1 MFIHVTKDYAVA
13 LQEPQDFK
21 KFKLVIDAPRADPA
35 RTGSAL
41 NGVATLD
48 PEGHAWV
55 SEEWLRKQDG
65 AAAWQDGLTAM
76 IGVAK
81 KYSPPS
87 IAISARCT
95 AWSTAPASSVRM
107 AGSMRS
113 MPRASSGC
121 GPSTSPA
128 R

>member
-13 LQEPQDFK
+13 LQEPEDFK
-21 KFKLVIDAPRADPA
+21 KFKLVIDAPRADTA

-41 NGVATLD
+41 SGVATLD

-55 SEEWLRKQDG
+55 SEEWLRKQDS

-81 KYSPPS
+81 KYNWVDEEKK
-87 IAISARCT
+87 AIRAHVEYPNE
-95 AWSTAPASSVRM
+95 PA
-107 AGSMRS
+107 AK
-113 MPRASSGC
+113 A
-121 GPSTSPA
+121 
-128 R
+128 